1 MLGDYVILKSE
12 SLVYWLKN
20 KHIDIAFLQET
31 YFNDKFCS
39 KLDREWGNNTSF
51 HNLSDSRHSRGI
63 SILLSKNIKVD
74 EISCKM
80 WKFGRKILL
89 NLKFN
94 DVLYTLATMYVPNN
108 IDDRVQFLNSSCKW
122 IKENADSE
130 DRLIVPGDMNCTLT
144 ELDRPSG
151 NSIKVVNV

>member
-1 MLGDYVILKSE
+1 MNQNTSDTYLKVITLNVRGLRDTKKRQ

-31 YFNDKFCS
+31 YFNDKFCG

-63 SILLSKNIKVD
+63 AILLSKNINVD

-80 WKFGRKILL
+80 
-89 NLKFN
+89 
-94 DVLYTLATMYVPNN
+94 
-108 IDDRVQFLNSSCKW
+108 
-122 IKENADSE
+122 
-130 DRLIVPGDMNCTLT
+130 
-144 ELDRPSG
+144 
-151 NSIKVVNV
+151 